1 METTTTSPS
10 SDEPQYEPI
19 DPLKLYFREPYKV
32 KDKIIIN
39 QPTIQDIIDYGE
51 REFYAML
58 RIFIE
63 NPTMCRVQL
72 WDLGIDWNKITEY
85 QLFAGFVP
93 ILQPEQTKVLFGDL
107 NFTLL
112 KPWPRQIP
120 NPKFDENKEEDD
132 EKNPKEITE
141 TILYDPVNDIELNES
156 DYSQIALCLRTMF
169 GFFPKNEKVLSFKE
183 DVIEQER
190 ANMKKA
196 AEENKDKSG
205 STLLPLISSCVNH
218 PGFKYKIE
226 ELKDIGICAFMDSVQ
241 RLQIYESTTAL
252 LKGIYSGFIDTKDI
266 KDSEQFNF
274 MREI

>member
-1 METTTTSPS
+1 METTTISLS

-19 DPLKLYFREPYKV
+19 DSLKLYFREPYKV
-32 KDKIIIN
+32 KDKVIIN

-51 REFYAML
+51 REFYTML

-63 NPTMCRVQL
+63 NTTMCRVQL
-72 WDLGIDWNKITEY
+72 WDLGIDWNKISDY
-85 QLFAGFVP
+85 QLFVGFVP
-93 ILQPEQTKVLFGDL
+93 MLQPEQTKVLFGDL

-141 TILYDPVNDIELNES
+141 IILYDPVNDIELNEA
-156 DYSQIALCLRTMF
+156 DYLQIALCLRTMF
-169 GFFPKNEKVLSFKE
+169 GFFPKDEKVLSFKK

-190 ANMKKA
+190 ANMKRA
-196 AEENKDKSG
+196 AEKNKDKSS

-252 LKGIYSGFIDTKDI
+252 LKGAYSGFIDTKDI
-266 KDSEQFNF
+266 KPEQFNF

>member
-63 NPTMCRVQL
+63 NTTMCRVQL
-72 WDLGIDWNKITEY
+72 WDLGIDWNKISDY
-85 QLFAGFVP
+85 QLFVGFVP
-93 ILQPEQTKVLFGDL
+93 MLQPEQTKVLFGDL

-112 KPWPRQIP
+112 KPWPRKIP

-141 TILYDPVNDIELNES
+141 IILYDPVNDIELNEA
-156 DYSQIALCLRTMF
+156 DYLQIALCLRTMF
-169 GFFPKNEKVLSFKE
+169 GFFPKDEKVLSFKK

-190 ANMKKA
+190 ANMKRS
-196 AEENKDKSG
+196 AEKNKDKSS

-252 LKGIYSGFIDTKDI
+252 LKGAYSGFIDTKDI
-266 KDSEQFNF
+266 KPEQFNF

>member
-1 METTTTSPS
+1 METTTISLS

-32 KDKIIIN
+32 KDKVIIN

-51 REFYAML
+51 REFYTML

-63 NPTMCRVQL
+63 NTTMCRVQL
-72 WDLGIDWNKITEY
+72 WDLGIDWNKISDY
-85 QLFAGFVP
+85 QLFVGFVP
-93 ILQPEQTKVLFGDL
+93 MLQPEQTKVLFGDL

-141 TILYDPVNDIELNES
+141 IILYDPVNDIELNEA
-156 DYSQIALCLRTMF
+156 DYLQIALCLRTMF
-169 GFFPKNEKVLSFKE
+169 GFFPKDEKVLSFKK

-190 ANMKKA
+190 ANMKRA
-196 AEENKDKSG
+196 AEKNKDKSS

-252 LKGIYSGFIDTKDI
+252 LKGAYSGFIDTKDI
-266 KDSEQFNF
+266 KPEQFNF

>member
-32 KDKIIIN
+32 KDKITIN

-63 NPTMCRVQL
+63 NTTMCRVQL
-72 WDLGIDWNKITEY
+72 WDLGIDWNKISDY
-85 QLFAGFVP
+85 QLFVGFVP
-93 ILQPEQTKVLFGDL
+93 MLQPEQTKVLFGDL

-112 KPWPRQIP
+112 KPWPRQIL

-141 TILYDPVNDIELNES
+141 IILYDPVNDIELNEA
-156 DYSQIALCLRTMF
+156 DYLQIALCLRTMF
-169 GFFPKNEKVLSFKE
+169 GFFPKDEKVLSFKK

-190 ANMKKA
+190 ANMKRS
-196 AEENKDKSG
+196 AEKNKDKSS

-226 ELKDIGICAFMDSVQ
+226 ELKNIGICAFMDSVQ

-252 LKGIYSGFIDTKDI
+252 LKGAYSGFIDTKDI
-266 KDSEQFNF
+266 KPEQFNF

>member
-10 SDEPQYEPI
+10 SDELQYEPI
-19 DPLKLYFREPYKV
+19 DPLRLYFREPYKV
-32 KDKIIIN
+32 KDKVIIN

-63 NPTMCRVQL
+63 NTTMCRVQL
-72 WDLGIDWNKITEY
+72 WDLGIDWNKISDY
-85 QLFAGFVP
+85 QLFVGFVP
-93 ILQPEQTKVLFGDL
+93 MLQPEQTKVLFGDL

-141 TILYDPVNDIELNES
+141 IILYDPVNDIELNEA
-156 DYSQIALCLRTMF
+156 DYLQIALCLRTMF
-169 GFFPKNEKVLSFKE
+169 GFFPKEEKVLGFKK

-190 ANMKKA
+190 ANMKRS
-196 AEENKDKSG
+196 AEKNKDKSS

-252 LKGIYSGFIDTKDI
+252 LKGAYSGFIDTKDI
-266 KDSEQFNF
+266 KPEQFNF

>member
-32 KDKIIIN
+32 KDKITIN

-63 NPTMCRVQL
+63 NTTMCRVQL
-72 WDLGIDWNKITEY
+72 WDLGIDWNKISDY
-85 QLFAGFVP
+85 QLFVGFVP
-93 ILQPEQTKVLFGDL
+93 MLQPEQTKVLFGDL

-112 KPWPRQIP
+112 KPWPRQIL

-141 TILYDPVNDIELNES
+141 IILYDPVNDIELNEA
-156 DYSQIALCLRTMF
+156 DYLQIALCLRTMF
-169 GFFPKNEKVLSFKE
+169 GFFPKDEKVLSFKK

-190 ANMKKA
+190 ANMKRS
-196 AEENKDKSG
+196 AEKNKDKSS

-252 LKGIYSGFIDTKDI
+252 LKGAYSGFIDTKDI
-266 KDSEQFNF
+266 KPEQFNF

>member
-1 METTTTSPS
+1 MDTTTISLS

-51 REFYAML
+51 REFYTML

-63 NPTMCRVQL
+63 NTTMCRVQL
-72 WDLGIDWNKITEY
+72 WDLGIDWNKISDY
-85 QLFAGFVP
+85 QLFVGFVP
-93 ILQPEQTKVLFGDL
+93 MLQPEQTKVLFGDL

-141 TILYDPVNDIELNES
+141 IILYDPVNDIELNEA
-156 DYSQIALCLRTMF
+156 DYLQIALCLRTMF
-169 GFFPKNEKVLSFKE
+169 GFFPKDEKVLSFKK

-190 ANMKKA
+190 ANMKRA
-196 AEENKDKSG
+196 AEKNKDKSS

-252 LKGIYSGFIDTKDI
+252 LKGAYSGFIDTKDI
-266 KDSEQFNF
+266 KPEQFNF

>member
-1 METTTTSPS
+1 M
-10 SDEPQYEPI
+10 
-19 DPLKLYFREPYKV
+19 YFREPYKV

-63 NPTMCRVQL
+63 NTTMCRVQL
-72 WDLGIDWNKITEY
+72 WDLGIDWNKISDY
-85 QLFAGFVP
+85 QLFVGFVP
-93 ILQPEQTKVLFGDL
+93 MLQPEQTKVLFGDL

-141 TILYDPVNDIELNES
+141 IILYDPVNDIELNEA
-156 DYSQIALCLRTMF
+156 DYLQIALCLRTMF
-169 GFFPKNEKVLSFKE
+169 GFFPKDEKVLSFKK

-190 ANMKKA
+190 ANMKRS
-196 AEENKDKSG
+196 AEKNKDKSS

-252 LKGIYSGFIDTKDI
+252 LKGAYSGFIDTKDI
-266 KDSEQFNF
+266 KPEQFNF

>member
-51 REFYAML
+51 CEFYAML

-63 NPTMCRVQL
+63 NTTMCRVQL
-72 WDLGIDWNKITEY
+72 WDLGIDWNTITDY
-85 QLFAGFVP
+85 QLFVGFVP
-93 ILQPEQTKVLFGDL
+93 MLQPEQTKVLFGDL

-141 TILYDPVNDIELNES
+141 IILYDPVNDIELNEA
-156 DYSQIALCLRTMF
+156 DYLQIALCLRTMF
-169 GFFPKNEKVLSFKE
+169 GFFPKDEKVLSFKK

-190 ANMKKA
+190 ANMKRA
-196 AEENKDKSG
+196 AEKNKDKSS

-252 LKGIYSGFIDTKDI
+252 LKGAYSGFIDTKDI
-266 KDSEQFNF
+266 KPEQFNF